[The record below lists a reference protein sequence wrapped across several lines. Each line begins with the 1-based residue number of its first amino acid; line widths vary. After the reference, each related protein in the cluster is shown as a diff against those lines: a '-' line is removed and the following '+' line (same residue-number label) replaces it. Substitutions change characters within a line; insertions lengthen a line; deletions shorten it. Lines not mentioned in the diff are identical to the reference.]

1 MNKGEKA
8 RYLFKQ
14 GYNCSQSVAIA
25 FEEELGMERDMI
37 AKIVSGFGGGM
48 GRMREVCGCV
58 SGMVF
63 VISSL
68 YGYSDPTDFD
78 SKKVLYQRINQV
90 ANAFKEINGSII
102 CKELL
107 GLDKKDGIVP
117 EKRTDAYYKKRPC
130 SELCKIAGDIL
141 ENYIMN
147 NPVNVKKQ

>member
-1 MNKGEKA
+1 MTKGEKA
-8 RYLFKQ
+8 QSLFKQ

-68 YGYSDPTDFD
+68 YGYSDPKDFEA
-78 SKKVLYQRINQV
+78 KKELYQRINDV
-90 ANAFKEINGSII
+90 ASSYKEINGSII

-107 GLDKKDGIVP
+107 GLEKKDGIVP
-117 EKRTDAYYKKRPC
+117 EKRTESYYKKRPC

-141 ENYIMN
+141 ENYITN
-147 NPVNVKKQ
+147 NPVSIE

>member
-1 MNKGEKA
+1 MTKGEKA
-8 RYLFKQ
+8 QSLFKQ

-68 YGYSDPTDFD
+68 YGYSDPKDFEA
-78 SKKVLYQRINQV
+78 KKELYQRINDV
-90 ANAFKEINGSII
+90 ASSYKEINGSII

-117 EKRTDAYYKKRPC
+117 EKRTESYYKKRPC

-147 NPVNVKKQ
+147 NPVSIE

>member
-1 MNKGEKA
+1 MTTGEKA
-8 RYLFKQ
+8 QSLFKQ
-14 GYNCSQSVAIA
+14 GYNCSQSVALA
-25 FEEELGMERDMI
+25 FDEEMGFDKDLV
-37 AKIVSGFGGGM
+37 AKLVSGFGGGM

-68 YGYSDPTDFD
+68 YGYSDPKDFD
-78 SKKVLYQRINQV
+78 SKKELYQRINQV
-90 ANAFKEINGSII
+90 ANTFKEKNGSII

-107 GLDKKDGIVP
+107 GLEKKDGIVP

-141 ENYIMN
+141 EDYIKN
-147 NPVNVKKQ
+147 NCLQNM

>member
-1 MNKGEKA
+1 MTKGEKA
-8 RYLFKQ
+8 QSLFKQ
-14 GYNCSQSVAIA
+14 GYNCSQSVALA
-25 FEEELGMERDMI
+25 FDEEMGLEKDMI
-37 AKIVSGFGGGM
+37 AKIISGFGGGM

-68 YGYSDPTDFD
+68 YGYNDPKNFD
-78 SKKVLYQRINQV
+78 SKKELYQRINQV
-90 ANAFKEINGSII
+90 ANTFKEKNGSII

-107 GLDKKDGIVP
+107 GLEKKDGIVP

-141 ENYIMN
+141 ENYIIN
-147 NPVNVKKQ
+147 NPVNVK

>member
-1 MNKGEKA
+1 MTKGEKA
-8 RYLFKQ
+8 QSLFKQ
-14 GYNCSQSVAIA
+14 GYNCSQSVALA
-25 FEEELGMERDMI
+25 FDEEMGFDKDLV
-37 AKIVSGFGGGM
+37 AKLVSGFGGGM

-68 YGYSDPTDFD
+68 YGYSDPKDFD
-78 SKKVLYQRINQV
+78 SKKELYQRINQV
-90 ANAFKEINGSII
+90 ANTFKEKNGSII

-107 GLDKKDGIVP
+107 GLEKKDGIVP

-141 ENYIMN
+141 EDYIKN
-147 NPVNVKKQ
+147 NCLQNM

>member
-1 MNKGEKA
+1 
-8 RYLFKQ
+8 
-14 GYNCSQSVAIA
+14 
-25 FEEELGMERDMI
+25 MI
-37 AKIVSGFGGGM
+37 AKIISGFGGGM

-68 YGYSDPTDFD
+68 YGYSDPKDFD
-78 SKKVLYQRINQV
+78 SKKELYQRINQV
-90 ANAFKEINGSII
+90 ANTFKEKNGSII

-107 GLDKKDGIVP
+107 GLEKKDGIVP

-141 ENYIMN
+141 EDYIKN
-147 NPVNVKKQ
+147 NCLQNM

>member
-1 MNKGEKA
+1 MNKGKKA
-8 RYLFKQ
+8 QSLFKQ

-25 FEEELGMERDMI
+25 FEEELGMERNMI
-37 AKIVSGFGGGM
+37 AKLVSGFGGGI

-78 SKKVLYQRINQV
+78 SKKALYQRINQV
-90 ANAFKEINGSII
+90 TNAFKEINGSII

-117 EKRTDAYYKKRPC
+117 EKRTDDYYKKRPC

-141 ENYIMN
+141 ENYIIN
-147 NPVNVKKQ
+147 NPVNVK

>member
-1 MNKGEKA
+1 MTKGEKA
-8 RYLFKQ
+8 QSLFKQ
-14 GYNCSQSVAIA
+14 GYNCSQSVALA
-25 FEEELGMERDMI
+25 FDEEMGLEKDMI
-37 AKIVSGFGGGM
+37 AKIISGFGGGM

-68 YGYSDPTDFD
+68 YGYSDPKDFD
-78 SKKVLYQRINQV
+78 SKKELYQRINQV
-90 ANAFKEINGSII
+90 ANTFKEKNGSII

-107 GLDKKDGIVP
+107 GLEKKDGIVP

-141 ENYIMN
+141 ENYIIN
-147 NPVNVKKQ
+147 NPVNVK

>member
-1 MNKGEKA
+1 MTKGEKA
-8 RYLFKQ
+8 QSLFKQ
-14 GYNCSQSVAIA
+14 GYNCSQSVTLA
-25 FEEELGMERDMI
+25 FDEEMGREKDMI
-37 AKIVSGFGGGM
+37 AKIISGFGGGM

-68 YGYSDPTDFD
+68 YGYSDPKDFD
-78 SKKVLYQRINQV
+78 SKKELYQRINQV
-90 ANAFKEINGSII
+90 ANTFKEKNGSII

-107 GLDKKDGIVP
+107 GLEKKDGIVP

-141 ENYIMN
+141 EDYIKN
-147 NPVNVKKQ
+147 NCLQNM